1 MQASLPPQGL
11 DPPIARRISAHR
23 PSLGDALF
31 ARPQHVVPQL
41 APKSD
46 PCRQKDSAI
55 PASRRILAANRRQI
69 GFMTIRNLFPSV
81 RAVSARFSPR
91 SAAPVVAAVPEAP
104 AHRHPPVE
112 IPVCDPGPD
121 ALACERRR
129 ARGQFLARQEDWE
142 QLATEIATAEAE
154 RRLTPGLR
162 SAAALLAEGARRD
175 MTVAIAEAVARG
187 KPREVQAAVAAL
199 EPLLAEMPACPVI
212 AQVVAMVHVE
222 TARAWRA
229 ARDTNAPAIDREA
242 AFARHMAT
250 ATRLNDRFD
259 PFELQSPLWAVV
271 RCAVLE
277 ADPAPQDRV
286 ADDFEDLIDLDP
298 GNPWHMW
305 QLGKALRPAR
315 FGSWEQLDAQARR
328 TAARTGDL
336 WGNGGYAWIYL
347 GALCEEAGAFA
358 RLDAELFVEG
368 LHDILTRH
376 PTQDMA
382 NRMAAL
388 VGHTLGG
395 PTRAGSTRRRV
406 ADCLGWIA
414 QDHLREL
421 HPQVWAEVPER
432 RSGGK
437 LGRRAA
443 APGEARALDCLAEFY
458 GPALEAGRRVQ
469 FGPDGMR
476 MIKGD

>member
-1 MQASLPPQGL
+1 
-11 DPPIARRISAHR
+11 
-23 PSLGDALF
+23 
-31 ARPQHVVPQL
+31 
-41 APKSD
+41 
-46 PCRQKDSAI
+46 
-55 PASRRILAANRRQI
+55 
-69 GFMTIRNLFPSV
+69 MTIRNLFPSM
-81 RAVSARFSPR
+81 RAVSARLSSRPAVPVGTSVAPTPAPR
-91 SAAPVVAAVPEAP
+91 HAPVD
-104 AHRHPPVE
+104 
-112 IPVCDPGPD
+112 IPICDPGPD
-121 ALACERRR
+121 ALACETLR
-129 ARGQFLARQEDWE
+129 ARGQFLARQDDWE
-142 QLATEIATAEAE
+142 QLAKEIATAEAA
-154 RRLTPGLR
+154 RQQTPGLR
-162 SAAALLAEGARRD
+162 SAASMLAEGARRD
-175 MTVAIAEAVARG
+175 MTTAIAEAVARG

-212 AQVVAMVHVE
+212 AQIIAMVHVE

-229 ARDTNAPAIDREA
+229 APDTGLPASDRQA
-242 AFARHMAT
+242 AFARHMAA

-259 PFELQSPLWAVV
+259 PFEHQSPLWAVV

-305 QLGKALRPAR
+305 QFGKALRPAR

-336 WGNGGYAWIYL
+336 WGSGGYAWIYL

-421 HPQVWAEVPER
+421 HPQVWAEAPER
-432 RSGGK
+432 SPGARLDCS
-437 LGRRAA
+437 AA
-443 APGEARALDCLAEFY
+443 KPGEVRALDCLTEFY
-458 GPALEAGRRVQ
+458 APALEAGRRLR

>member
-1 MQASLPPQGL
+1 
-11 DPPIARRISAHR
+11 
-23 PSLGDALF
+23 
-31 ARPQHVVPQL
+31 
-41 APKSD
+41 
-46 PCRQKDSAI
+46 
-55 PASRRILAANRRQI
+55 
-69 GFMTIRNLFPSV
+69 MTIHHLFPSV
-81 RAVSARFSPR
+81 RAVRARLSPR
-91 SAAPVVAAVPEAP
+91 LAVPVAIPATNPPAP
-104 AHRHPPVE
+104 RHPPVH
-112 IPVCDPGPD
+112 IPLRDPGPD
-121 ALACERRR
+121 ALACEHLR

-162 SAAALLAEGARRD
+162 SAASMLAEGARRD
-175 MTVAIAEAVARG
+175 VTAAIAEAINRG
-187 KPREVQAAVAAL
+187 QPREVQATVASL
-199 EPLLAEMPACPVI
+199 DPLLAEMPACPVI
-212 AQVVAMVHVE
+212 AQIVATVHVE

-229 ARDTNAPAIDREA
+229 ADDATAPATDRLK

-259 PFELQSPLWAVV
+259 PFEHQSPLWAVV

-277 ADPAPQDRV
+277 ADPAPRDRV

-305 QLGKALRPAR
+305 QFGKALRPTR

-336 WGNGGYAWIYL
+336 WGSGGYAWIYL
-347 GALCEEAGAFA
+347 GALCKEAGAFA
-358 RLDAELFVEG
+358 RLDSELFVEG

-388 VGHTLGG
+388 IGHTLGG
-395 PTRAGSTRRRV
+395 PTPTGSTRRRV

-421 HPQVWAEVPER
+421 HPEIWAEVPER
-432 RSGGK
+432 QTGGTPHHH
-437 LGRRAA
+437 AA
-443 APGEARALDCLAEFY
+443 RPGEARALDCLAEFY
-458 GPALEAGRRVQ
+458 APTLDTGRRLH

-476 MIKGD
+476 MIKED